1 MLHGTATILREAR
14 QDDADRLAE
23 ILQKPAVARWWPIFD
38 AEGLREALSTDG
50 GPVLYAIEVDGRVMG
65 SVQYAEEPAPSY
77 RHANI
82 DIFLDPE
89 VHGRGLGTDAIRTLA
104 RHLFHDKGHHRLVA
118 NPANENERA
127 VKTFSRVGFRPV
139 GVMRRYE
146 RDRSGDWHDCLLMDL
161 LERDLS

>member
-1 MLHGTATILREAR
+1 MLHGTATILRPAR
-14 QDDADRLAE
+14 DGDAARLAD
-23 ILQKPAVARWWPIFD
+23 ILRKPQVARWWPIFD
-38 AEGLREALSTDG
+38 AEGLREALITDG
-50 GPVLYAIEVDGRVMG
+50 GPVLFAIEVDGDVVG

-89 VHGRGLGTDAIRTLA
+89 VHGRGLGTDAVRTLA

-118 NPANENERA
+118 NPAADNERA

-139 GVMRRYE
+139 GVMRHYE
-146 RDRSGDWHDCLLMDL
+146 RDRDGEWHDCLLMDL